1 MMRKRRLIAMA
12 MLGALSMVALALPA
26 GANDDDD
33 DDNDRRGGQ
42 HLPSLG
48 GGGKLTVALLERGES
63 QSLAE
68 VYASEDTG
76 RKVERPMRRGLIR
89 YCHPGGYDTVSFT
102 CEGATGA
109 RTPPETTTT
118 TGTGTTMTTGT
129 TTGTTGTGTTTT
141 TTGTTGTGTI
151 TTGTTTTTTGTGTTT
166 TTTP

>member
-12 MLGALSMVALALPA
+12 MLGALTMVALALPA
-26 GANDDDD
+26 GASDDDD
-33 DDNDRRGGQ
+33 DDHERRGGQ
-42 HLPSLG
+42 HRPSLG
-48 GGGKLTVALLERGES
+48 AGGKLTVALLERGES

-68 VYASEDTG
+68 VYTSEDTG
-76 RKVERPMRRGLIR
+76 RKVERAMRRGLIVH
-89 YCHPGGYDTVSFT
+89 CFPGGYDTVSFT

-118 TGTGTTMTTGT
+118 TGTS
-129 TTGTTGTGTTTT
+129 T

-151 TTGTTTTTTGTGTTT
+151 TTTGTTGTSTTTTTGTTTTTTGTGTTT

>member
-12 MLGALSMVALALPA
+12 MLGALTMVALALPA
-26 GANDDDD
+26 SANDDDD
-33 DDNDRRGGQ
+33 HDRRGGQ

-76 RKVERPMRRGLIR
+76 RKVERPMRRGLIVHC
-89 YCHPGGYDTVSFT
+89 YPGGYDTVSFT

-129 TTGTTGTGTTTT
+129 TTGT
-141 TTGTTGTGTI
+141 
-151 TTGTTTTTTGTGTTT
+151 GTTTTTTGTGTTT

>member
-33 DDNDRRGGQ
+33 HDRRDGQ
-42 HLPSLG
+42 HRPSLG
-48 GGGKLTVALLERGES
+48 AGGKLTVALLERGES

-118 TGTGTTMTTGT
+118 TGTGTTTGTTGTGTTGT
-129 TTGTTGTGTTTT
+129 TTGTTGT
-141 TTGTTGTGTI
+141 
-151 TTGTTTTTTGTGTTT
+151 TTGTTTTTT
-166 TTTP
+166 P